1 MAITGL
7 KSSKVTFYKMVSL
20 PGVGGSKDAAVK
32 STQVSYRAFTTGLNR
47 IGATINSTIVVNKQ
61 IRDSLVMNLKLK
73 DKEFEEEKKRFQK
86 EKEEKNKVTKKGFS
100 GFAPVGKAV
109 EKVAIGFLQGL
120 ALLGSSLMK
129 FVITQSVLRWMG
141 NPANLDKLVKTS
153 K

>member
-61 IRDSLVMNLKLK
+61 IGNYVYKKVANFNS
-73 DKEFEEEKKRFQK
+73 FENTDIFTAGYSELRTHLQSIQK
-86 EKEEKNKVTKKGFS
+86 E
-100 GFAPVGKAV
+100 
-109 EKVAIGFLQGL
+109 
-120 ALLGSSLMK
+120 
-129 FVITQSVLRWMG
+129 
-141 NPANLDKLVKTS
+141 
-153 K
+153 